1 MKILSSPIWK
11 QETDKSRECQYDYDA
26 VKLFIKEALSLL
38 ADLEKAYAGWNFKF
52 HQDDRSATKAVWM
65 LDMECI
71 ETLADA
77 VDLLAAKKHR
87 VAGKLLRFALEA
99 ADLSALFW
107 AEGDCGSNLK
117 KWYQEEV
124 ILHRTYREFL
134 RKKGRN
140 ADNAKRKE
148 WYSVL
153 SKWTHHTHYA
163 INNSYFHGGA
173 GYIAHDGY
181 SSLNDRRSTLFVTP
195 ETVYQCTWLVSGVI
209 SLVWAEMCGHGFVG
223 EQEMADLRGVLS
235 CDLG

>member
-1 MKILSSPIWK
+1 MILSSPIWK

-26 VKLFIKEALSLL
+26 VKLFIKEALSVLT
-38 ADLEKAYAGWNFKF
+38 DLYKAYARWNFKF
-52 HQDDRSATKAVWM
+52 HQDDRSAAKAVWM

-77 VDLLAAKKHR
+77 VDLLADKRHR

-107 AEGDCGSNLK
+107 GEGDCGNNLK
-117 KWYQEEV
+117 EWYAEK
-124 ILHRTYREFL
+124 IIPHSRYRDFL
-134 RKKGRN
+134 EKKGRP
-140 ADNAKRKE
+140 ACKAKRKA
-148 WYSVL
+148 WYGEL
-153 SKWTHHTHYA
+153 SNWMHHTHYA

-181 SSLNDRRSTLFVTP
+181 CSLNDGRSTLFVTP
-195 ETVYQCTWLVSGVI
+195 ETVYQCTWLVSVVI
-209 SLVWAEMCGHGFVG
+209 SLVWAEMCRHGFVG